1 MKKFLS
7 VLLSASLMLTAV
19 PSFGLQAF
27 AADTTQTG
35 SVKIVGLQ
43 TDHLTNPIGI
53 DSETPVFS
61 WKLEAPDTRGQKQTA
76 YRVTVAA
83 SADKLQSGETVWDS
97 AFVTSDETLD
107 IPYAGE
113 ALEPSTRY
121 YWQVEIKD
129 KDGKSV
135 LSEPAFFETGLMASG
150 WSGAKW
156 IARSEPKSDGYFAL
170 TRF

>member
-19 PSFGLQAF
+19 PSFGLHAF
-27 AADTTQTG
+27 AADAAQTT
-35 SVKIVGLQ
+35 SVKLVGLQ

-53 DSETPVFS
+53 DSESPVFS

-83 SADKLQSGETVWDS
+83 SADKLQSGESVWDS
-97 AFVTSDETLD
+97 AFVASDETLD
-107 IPYAGE
+107 IPYAGA

-135 LSEPAFFETGLMASG
+135 LSEPA
-150 WSGAKW
+150 
-156 IARSEPKSDGYFAL
+156 
-170 TRF
+170 

>member
-7 VLLSASLMLTAV
+7 CSAVGVAYAYGCAVLR
-19 PSFGLQAF
+19 LQAF
-27 AADTTQTG
+27 AADATQTG

-76 YRVTVAA
+76 YRVTVADSA
-83 SADKLQSGETVWDS
+83 SKLQNGETVWDS
-97 AFVTSDETLD
+97 AFVASDETLD
-107 IPYAGE
+107 IPYAGA

-135 LSEPAFFETGLMASG
+135 LSEPHSSKPVLWASG

-156 IARSEPKSDGYFAL
+156 IARSEPKSDAIM
-170 TRF
+170 R

>member
-19 PSFGLQAF
+19 PSFGLHAF
-27 AADTTQTG
+27 AADATQTG

-53 DSETPVFS
+53 DSETPLFS

-97 AFVTSDETLD
+97 AFVASD
-107 IPYAGE
+107 
-113 ALEPSTRY
+113 
-121 YWQVEIKD
+121 
-129 KDGKSV
+129 
-135 LSEPAFFETGLMASG
+135 
-150 WSGAKW
+150 
-156 IARSEPKSDGYFAL
+156 
-170 TRF
+170 

>member
-27 AADTTQTG
+27 AADATQTG

-61 WKLEAPDTRGQKQTA
+61 WSLKLPIRAAKSRPLTA
-76 YRVTVAA
+76 
-83 SADKLQSGETVWDS
+83 
-97 AFVTSDETLD
+97 
-107 IPYAGE
+107 
-113 ALEPSTRY
+113 
-121 YWQVEIKD
+121 
-129 KDGKSV
+129 
-135 LSEPAFFETGLMASG
+135 
-150 WSGAKW
+150 
-156 IARSEPKSDGYFAL
+156 
-170 TRF
+170 

>member
-7 VLLSASLMLTAV
+7 VLLSASLMLSALPT
-19 PSFGLQAF
+19 FGLQAA
-27 AADTTQTG
+27 AADAAQTT

-43 TDHLTNPIGI
+43 TDHMTDPIGI
-53 DSETPVFS
+53 DSEAPVFS
-61 WKLEAPDTRGQKQTA
+61 WKLEAPETRGQKQTA
-76 YRVTVAA
+76 YRVTVADSA
-83 SADKLQSGETVWDS
+83 SKLQNGETVWDS

-129 KDGKSV
+129 KDGKTA
-135 LSEPAFFETGLMASG
+135 LSEPLSSKPALWIPA
-150 WSGAKW
+150 GAAQNGSRVPNRKATP
-156 IARSEPKSDGYFAL
+156 IMR
-170 TRF
+170 